1 MFKDDNPAKDIKV
14 ADTIIGSS
22 VKVEGDFIS
31 DHDIIIDGQVIGN
44 IKTKN
49 NLKIGIS
56 AVVKAEITAK
66 NAYISGSVTGN
77 INIMEKLY
85 LTEKSV
91 IKGNVKATVLTIEQ
105 GAKFNGQCQMVDL
118 NAPVVEEKK
127 K

>member
-14 ADTIIGSS
+14 AETIIGSS
-22 VKVEGDFIS
+22 VRVEGDFIS

-49 NLKIGIS
+49 NLKIGPTAI
-56 AVVKAEITAK
+56 VKAEISAK

-77 INIMEKLY
+77 VTILEKLY
-85 LTEKSV
+85 LTEKCS
-91 IKGNVKATVLTIEQ
+91 IKGNLNTHSLTIEQ
-105 GAKFNGQCQMVDL
+105 GAKFNGQCLMTDGEKVI
-118 NAPVVEEKK
+118 EEKK